1 MQHRANTFSLGGA
14 DPAVS
19 SPAAENRP
27 EIRRG
32 ALPPSPLSRRRRPGS
47 AVVPRRLRRCLD
59 AGGQDPPRCP
69 AAFAAV
75 STSAAKIRRG
85 LDVGGRDQQQWPAAF
100 AMASTPEAEDLLFSR
115 PPLPR
120 SRRRRPRSAAMP
132 RGLDAGWPAGPPSQ
146 PCLSEVLKRAP
157 RHGGVG
163 LLFCLWAAELAA
175 TARPINGR
183 RQLCIVYL
191 HDSKSPP
198 LPPAPLTPRY
208 ASLRKL

>member
-1 MQHRANTFSLGGA
+1 VPTRFHWGA
-14 DPAVS
+14 RIPQ
-19 SPAAENRP
+19 
-27 EIRRG
+27 
-32 ALPPSPLSRRRRPGS
+32 SRRRRPRIGPRS
-47 AVVPRRLRRCLD
+47 AAVPCRLRRCLD
-59 AGGQDPPRCP
+59 DGGRDVET